1 MHRPRGALRRS
12 AAVRRRPNPAT
23 VTTHG
28 KRHRCDQSK
37 APALLVLSWSARG
50 CGGTSTGR
58 CGEMIKAECEAST
71 PAGKVDGLIKTRWF
85 VMISSVRRT
94 RLPSKEHEEI
104 VLAVASVGAS
114 V

>member
-1 MHRPRGALRRS
+1 
-12 AAVRRRPNPAT
+12 
-23 VTTHG
+23 
-28 KRHRCDQSK
+28 
-37 APALLVLSWSARG
+37 
-50 CGGTSTGR
+50 
-58 CGEMIKAECEAST
+58 MIKAECEAST